1 MRRSHRPE
9 AWNDGVYG
17 FRESCAPVRVA
28 GLTLALV
35 VVAAAC
41 GGSDDGA
48 SNSSTDTSA
57 EVASG
62 DPVGTDLI
70 GTDPAIIPGE
80 LATGVLTLDGR
91 TVEYVTV
98 TPDGFERG
106 DTAPVVVAFPPGGQD
121 PELTRSV
128 VEGTYR
134 DEALAR
140 GWVVVSPAAPPDD
153 SLWFEASEAM
163 SSELL
168 DWVQGWVVPE
178 GDAFHIIG
186 VSNGG
191 LSTFRVAGDHPD
203 RVKSIVVFPGYPRSD
218 ADREALGG
226 LAGIPVRMFVGGEDA
241 TWIAPMED
249 TEAALLALDGD
260 VELEIVPGEGHI
272 IGSLGDGVRIF
283 DELDAAR

>member
-9 AWNDGVYG
+9 ACDDGVDG
-17 FRESCAPVRVA
+17 LHEPCTPVRA
-28 GLTLALV
+28 IGLTVALLL
-35 VVAAAC
+35 VAAAC
-41 GGSDDGA
+41 AGTDDGTT
-48 SNSSTDTSA
+48 NESTDNPAATRS
-57 EVASG
+57 
-62 DPVGTDLI
+62 
-70 GTDPAIIPGE
+70 TDPAVADPAIVSGA
-80 LATGVLTLDGR
+80 LATGVVTLDGR
-91 TVEYVTV
+91 TVDYVTV
-98 TPDGFERG
+98 TPEGFERG
-106 DTAPVVVAFPPGGQD
+106 DSAPVVIAFPPGGQD

-140 GWVVVSPAAPPDD
+140 GWVVVSPAAPRDG
-153 SLWFEASEAM
+153 SLWFDEPETL

-241 TWIAPMED
+241 TWIGPMED
-249 TEAALLALDGD
+249 TEEALVALGGD
-260 VELEIVPGEGHI
+260 VGLEIVPDEGHI
-272 IGSLGDGVRIF
+272 IGSLSDGVRIF